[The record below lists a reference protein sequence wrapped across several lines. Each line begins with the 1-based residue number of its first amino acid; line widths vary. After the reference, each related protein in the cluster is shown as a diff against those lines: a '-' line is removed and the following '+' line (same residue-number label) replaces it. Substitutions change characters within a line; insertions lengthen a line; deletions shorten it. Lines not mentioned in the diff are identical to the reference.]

1 MNRKI
6 AVVAAIAIIT
16 IIAGIGTYYLILLPH
31 PTTQTPPTIVS
42 HTHLIET
49 DENTSITFYKVI
61 GVVRN
66 NLETN
71 IESVNVTAT
80 FFDAESNLIAIRN
93 ASTESKIIE
102 PDQRVP
108 FEVYLLL
115 DLAKE
120 APDRYEL
127 TLSYVKTSKETIAGL
142 EIVNRNWHVNETTGY
157 HIVTGE
163 IQNKGQ
169 QKASGVKILC
179 TYYDSEG
186 NVKAVSHTYISSTL
200 YGGEKAAFEISSE
213 PHKISSDSDF
223 ELLIVVG
230 SYDRLPIVNYALFA
244 ILAVGFLSFIIY
256 MKKYRGW

>member
-6 AVVAAIAIIT
+6 TVAAAIAVIT
-16 IIAGIGTYYLILLPH
+16 IVAGIGTYYLMLSSP
-31 PTTQTPPTIVS
+31 PTIETPPTIVS

-49 DENTSITFYKVI
+49 DQNTSITFYKVI

-71 IESVNVTAT
+71 IESVNVTAA

-93 ASTESKIIE
+93 ASTASEIIE
-102 PDQRVP
+102 PNQKVP

-115 DLAKE
+115 EPAKE
-120 APDRYEL
+120 VPDRYEL
-127 TLSYVKTSKETIAGL
+127 TLSYVKTSKETTAGL
-142 EIVNRNWHVNETTGY
+142 EIVNRNWHVDETTGY

-163 IQNKGQ
+163 IQNTGQ

-186 NVKAVSHTYISSTL
+186 NVKAVSHTYISSTI
-200 YGGEKAAFEISSE
+200 YGGGKAAFEISSE

-230 SYDRLPIVNYALFA
+230 RYDQLPIVNYVLFA
-244 ILAVGFLSFIIY
+244 ILAVGFLSFVVY